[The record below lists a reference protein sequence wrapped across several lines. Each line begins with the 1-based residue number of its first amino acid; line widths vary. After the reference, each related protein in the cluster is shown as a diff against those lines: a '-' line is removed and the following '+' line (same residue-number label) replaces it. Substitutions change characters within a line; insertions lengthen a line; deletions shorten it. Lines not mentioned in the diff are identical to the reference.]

1 MTCVSSNNV
10 ICKHVGAT
18 RWFYVDLDFMPAGV
32 TVVSADASSEDI
44 TLTVGEP
51 EIIDTNTIV
60 DADADCG
67 PITLVADRA
76 LAIQI
81 GDGTSDEDNEVLV
94 SVTWVQSDGDE
105 DGRYLRLIVR

>member
-1 MTCVSSNNV
+1 
-10 ICKHVGAT
+10 
-18 RWFYVDLDFMPAGV
+18 VDLDFMPAGV

-94 SVTWVQSDGDE
+94 SVTWVQSDGNE

>member
-1 MTCVSSNNV
+1 
-10 ICKHVGAT
+10 
-18 RWFYVDLDFMPAGV
+18 MPAGV

-94 SVTWVQSDGDE
+94 SVTWVQSDGNE

>member
-10 ICKHVGAT
+10 ICKHVNAT

-51 EIIDTNTIV
+51 TIVDTNTIV